1 MSEKRAHTVVRG
13 RLFRVGIIATVA
25 ALIPLAATTMAA
37 ATPLEPTASSTT
49 TAHIAGFDPNRG
61 TVPPGYHPQDDYLGS
76 QVAKHTTG
84 PKDLVLKPSATQ
96 LKGLDVSGYQTGINW
111 STVAANGAKFAYV
124 KATENTN
131 YQNPQFSNEYT
142 GSYNAGLM
150 HGAYHFA
157 IPNGPSAVSQADYFV
172 SHGGGWSKD
181 GRTLPPMLD
190 IEYNPYGATC
200 YGLSQSAM
208 VSWITAFVN
217 EVHAK
222 TTRWATIY
230 SNLDWWTQCT
240 GNSGA
245 FHDNDPLFVARYAS
259 SPGTL
264 PGGWPFYTFWQY
276 ADSGTFPGDQDYFN
290 GDASRLLA
298 LANG

>member
-1 MSEKRAHTVVRG
+1 MADTGVPKSSRH
-13 RLFRVGIIATVA
+13 RLIRRLLPIGAAVA
-25 ALIPLAATTMAA
+25 AATLIPLGVATSAG
-37 ATPLEPTASSTT
+37 ATPASSL
-49 TAHIAGFDPNRG
+49 HIAGLNPHAG
-61 TVPPGYHPQDDYLGS
+61 TIPAGYHPQDDYLGS
-76 QVAKHTTG
+76 QIAKHTAG
-84 PKDLVLKPSATQ
+84 PKDIEIKPDVTQ
-96 LKGLDVSGYQTGINW
+96 TPGLDVSGYQTGINW

-131 YQNPQFSNEYT
+131 YTNPQFSNEYT
-142 GSYNAGLM
+142 GSYNAGLD

-157 IPNGPSAVSQADYFV
+157 IPNGPSAVAQADYFV
-172 SHGGGWSKD
+172 AHGGGWSKD

-208 VSWITAFVN
+208 VNWISAFIN

-245 FHDNDPLFVARYAS
+245 FTSNNPLFVARYAS

-264 PGGWPFYTFWQY
+264 PGGWPFYTFWQF
-276 ADSGTFPGDQDYFN
+276 ADSGTFPGDQDVFN
-290 GDASRLLA
+290 GDTSRLLA
-298 LANG
+298 LCNG

>member
-1 MSEKRAHTVVRG
+1 MPEHRTLPPRRQLLRFGA
-13 RLFRVGIIATVA
+13 VA
-25 ALIPLAATTMAA
+25 AVAAIIPLAISAAASAQTTPTATTH
-37 ATPLEPTASSTT
+37 ASSTP
-49 TAHIAGFDPNRG
+49 GFEPNSG
-61 TVPPGYHPQDDYLGS
+61 TVPAGYHPREDYLGS
-76 QVAKHTTG
+76 QVAKHT
-84 PKDLVLKPSATQ
+84 KAATNILIQ
-96 LKGLDVSGYQTGINW
+96 PDATLLKGLDVSGYQTGINW
-111 STVAANGAKFAYV
+111 TTVAANGAKFAYV

-131 YQNPQFSNEYT
+131 YTNPQFSNEYS

-157 IPNGPSAVSQADYFV
+157 IPNGPSAVAQADYFV
-172 SHGGGWSKD
+172 AHGGSWSKD

-208 VSWITAFVN
+208 VSWISAFIN

-230 SNLDWWTQCT
+230 SNLDWWTTCT

-245 FHDNDPLFVARYAS
+245 FTGNDPLFVARYAS
-259 SPGTL
+259 TVGTL
-264 PGGWPFYTFWQY
+264 PGGWGFWTFWQY